1 MEKETVTTLLSG
13 TGGQAPRL
21 CRAILASLTVFRL
34 GFLILGAATV
44 WRDESADLRCN
55 STQRGCL
62 LACWDEAFP
71 ISPYNL
77 FLLQAASLLTHGLAC
92 VFLFPSPDVQG
103 KGLGGQSQ
111 PWGSGLE
118 LRLHLVN
125 LLAKTLLEGLF
136 VMTFH
141 SLYSH
146 YPETLYF
153 PPSVSCPEATRCTI
167 QVASWKE
174 AFSLF
179 IAATSWASI
188 AVAVIALCLAIREML
203 QTAFSACKMSPMGM
217 PLLSSVRLPPSKW
230 DFTWKRSSNEVPV

>member
-13 TGGQAPRL
+13 TGGPAPRL
-21 CRAILASLTVFRL
+21 CRASLAGLMVLRL

-55 STQRGCL
+55 STQQSCL
-62 LACWDEAFP
+62 IACWDEAFP
-71 ISPYNL
+71 ISPLNL
-77 FLLQAASLLTHGLAC
+77 FLLQAASLLTHSLAC
-92 VFLFPSPDVQG
+92 VFLYPSLDVQG
-103 KGLGGQSQ
+103 KCLGGQSQ
-111 PWGSGLE
+111 PWGGGLE

-136 VMTFH
+136 VVTFH

-153 PPSVSCPEATRCTI
+153 PPSVSCPEATQCTI
-167 QVASWKE
+167 QAANWKA

-188 AVAVIALCLAIREML
+188 AVVVIALCLAIREML
-203 QTAFSACKMSPMGM
+203 QTTFSACKMSSIGT
-217 PLLSSVRLPPSKW
+217 PLLRSVCSLPSKW
-230 DFTWKRSSNEVPV
+230 DFMWKGSSSGVPV

>member
-13 TGGQAPRL
+13 TGAQAPRL
-21 CRAILASLTVFRL
+21 CRVSLASLAVFRL

-55 STQRGCL
+55 STQRSCL

-71 ISPYNL
+71 ISPFNL

-92 VFLFPSPDVQG
+92 VFLFPSLDVQG

-111 PWGSGLE
+111 LWRSGLE
-118 LRLHLVN
+118 LRSHLVN
-125 LLAKTLLEGLF
+125 LLAKILLEGLF

-167 QVASWKE
+167 QEASWKE

-179 IAATSWASI
+179 IAATSWISI
-188 AVAVIALCLAIREML
+188 TVTVIALCLAIREML
-203 QTAFSACKMSPMGM
+203 QTAFSACKISPRRT
-217 PLLSSVRLPPSKW
+217 PLLRSVHSPPSKW
-230 DFTWKRSSNEVPV
+230 DFTWKRSSNWVPV